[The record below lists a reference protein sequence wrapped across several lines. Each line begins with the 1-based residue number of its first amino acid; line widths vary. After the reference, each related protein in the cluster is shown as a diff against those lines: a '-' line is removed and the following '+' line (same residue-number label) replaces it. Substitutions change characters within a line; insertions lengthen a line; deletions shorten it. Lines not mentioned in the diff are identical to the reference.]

1 MKIENGLPC
10 SQLPEAPPQT
20 GLQFTVATEEDFD
33 DIMAMSKDIY
43 GGLDYLPSRYQAWLQ
58 ESNRTVILARKQG
71 KVVRKRTWRD
81 FPQCLLYPHSFRRIV
96 HPKWKSFIHP
106 HVIPISYD
114 FLFWGKHVRNI
125 QDNWMNVLKG
135 WFHLIWPKN
144 YIATILSFIAFY

>member
-1 MKIENGLPC
+1 MKIENSLPC

-71 KVVRKRTWRD
+71 KVVRKPIWEAYCSAWTHLVILMSFKSIW
-81 FPQCLLYPHSFRRIV
+81 LY
-96 HPKWKSFIHP
+96 
-106 HVIPISYD
+106 
-114 FLFWGKHVRNI
+114 LG
-125 QDNWMNVLKG
+125 
-135 WFHLIWPKN
+135 
-144 YIATILSFIAFY
+144 

>member
-71 KVVRKRTWRD
+71 KVVRKWIWRD
-81 FPQCLLYPHSFRRIV
+81 FFAVHVPTSFLKRNKMKIFYLAPCHS
-96 HPKWKSFIHP
+96 K
-106 HVIPISYD
+106 PI
-114 FLFWGKHVRNI
+114 
-125 QDNWMNVLKG
+125 
-135 WFHLIWPKN
+135 
-144 YIATILSFIAFY
+144 